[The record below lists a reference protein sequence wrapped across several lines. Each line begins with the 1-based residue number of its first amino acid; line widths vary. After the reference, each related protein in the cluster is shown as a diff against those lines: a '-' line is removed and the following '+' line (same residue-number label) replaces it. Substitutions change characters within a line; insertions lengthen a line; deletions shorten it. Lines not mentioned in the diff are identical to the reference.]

1 MSKHD
6 KICRKMGVVP
16 ILTFIEFTSA
26 LMLYHIIFIGDNI
39 NLKRGISRSILG
51 GLIATL
57 IFIMLNGNGVIA
69 FILVF
74 ILSLIVIGKVYNK
87 NIIVNVVEL
96 IITIII
102 VSGIE
107 LIVML
112 MSILIFGHNDLPY
125 WSYFI
130 ILLVSMSS
138 IIYYSYR
145 IMRFR
150 EINLENFIERYN
162 SVFLISINLIIIF
175 LFFKVLF
182 QNEFIE
188 ELEIVEIGVL
198 FLTMII
204 INTFYFVSL
213 YRNDKENKK
222 SELKQSINPL
232 IQELLDEM
240 KASEHEYKNHLN
252 ILYCM
257 IQVCKEDE
265 LRDRAKKYIGN
276 VFENK
281 NLLSNLSYI
290 ENTILKGV
298 LLSKINQAEKNEII
312 CKYKIDSQLEGIALD
327 DSELTVVLSNLLN
340 NAIESASKSEKKYI
354 DIFTTYQNG
363 RYIIEVSNSVSNLTE
378 DMIPRISKVRFS
390 TKGTGRGYGLYNINK
405 IVNKYK
411 GKINM
416 SMKEDMFNVSIE
428 I

>member
-1 MSKHD
+1 M
-6 KICRKMGVVP
+6 VP

-39 NLKRGISRSILG
+39 NLKTGINRSILG

-378 DMIPRISKVRFS
+378 DMIPSISKVRFS